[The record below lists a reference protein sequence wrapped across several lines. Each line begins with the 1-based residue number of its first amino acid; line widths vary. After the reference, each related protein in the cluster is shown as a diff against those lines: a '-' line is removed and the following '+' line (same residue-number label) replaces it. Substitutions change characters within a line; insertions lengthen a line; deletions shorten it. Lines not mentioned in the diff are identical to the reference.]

1 MNKSKDKGN
10 RFERFLVKLIESFYI
25 RARRAWGSNGQAL
38 GMHEEVDVLMDEE
51 IRIQAK
57 CRKSLPKYL
66 GMTEEV
72 DMVAFKEDRGETYFL
87 VRASDFLKCYKEYK
101 DRMIADS
108 GTKSFTL
115 TIVVDDGKW
124 ILAGGNHTLESAIQA
139 KMKNIDVVFIYEELS
154 IEELY
159 APVNC
164 ASSSYPWKVP

>member
-72 DMVAFKEDRGETYFL
+72 DVVAFKEDRGETYFI
-87 VRASDFLKCYKEYK
+87 VRSHDFLKCYKEYK
-101 DRMIADS
+101 D
-108 GTKSFTL
+108 L
-115 TIVVDDGKW
+115 KW
-124 ILAGGNHTLESAIQA
+124 QSTQ
-139 KMKNIDVVFIYEELS
+139 KNT
-154 IEELY
+154 
-159 APVNC
+159 
-164 ASSSYPWKVP
+164 

>member
-1 MNKSKDKGN
+1 MPNKSKDKGN
-10 RFERFLVKLIESFYI
+10 RFERFLVRLIESFYI

-87 VRASDFLKCYKEYK
+87 IRATDFLKHYKKYI
-101 DRMIADS
+101 D
-108 GTKSFTL
+108 F
-115 TIVVDDGKW
+115 KW
-124 ILAGGNHTLESAIQA
+124 QSTQ
-139 KMKNIDVVFIYEELS
+139 KNT
-154 IEELY
+154 
-159 APVNC
+159 
-164 ASSSYPWKVP
+164 

>member
-87 VRASDFLKCYKEYK
+87 IRATDFLEEYK
-101 DRMIADS
+101 KLNMKIWE
-108 GTKSFTL
+108 L
-115 TIVVDDGKW
+115 T
-124 ILAGGNHTLESAIQA
+124 Q
-139 KMKNIDVVFIYEELS
+139 KNT
-154 IEELY
+154 
-159 APVNC
+159 
-164 ASSSYPWKVP
+164 

>member
-10 RFERFLVKLIESFYI
+10 RFERLLVKLIESFYI

-101 DRMIADS
+101 D
-108 GTKSFTL
+108 L
-115 TIVVDDGKW
+115 KW
-124 ILAGGNHTLESAIQA
+124 QSTQ
-139 KMKNIDVVFIYEELS
+139 KNT
-154 IEELY
+154 
-159 APVNC
+159 
-164 ASSSYPWKVP
+164 